1 MFKRDL
7 QAMAKSL
14 DDPDRI
20 ISVATIDGVTISTV
34 RLPDKIMSFPYEKHR
49 WETCI
54 FHADGESEVIKSYDS
69 ANAAKLGHD
78 MAVIKQ
84 VTKARE

>member
-1 MFKRDL
+1 
-7 QAMAKSL
+7 
-14 DDPDRI
+14 
-20 ISVATIDGVTISTV
+20 
-34 RLPDKIMSFPYEKHR
+34 MSFPYEKHR

-69 ANAAKLGHD
+69 ADAAKLGHD